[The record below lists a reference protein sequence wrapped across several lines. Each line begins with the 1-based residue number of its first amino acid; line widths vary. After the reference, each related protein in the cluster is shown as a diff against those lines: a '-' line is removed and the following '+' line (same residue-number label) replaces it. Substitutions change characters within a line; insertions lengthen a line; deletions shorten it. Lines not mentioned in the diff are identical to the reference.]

1 MVRECVLRHP
11 KFCKFLRDYGY
22 CKFGQWC
29 YFSHKLTI
37 NNYNADNSE
46 IRELKDK
53 LEDVT
58 RKIQKFEENIL
69 EKT

>member
-1 MVRECVLRHP
+1 MCFETSQI
-11 KFCKFLRDYGY
+11 RD
-22 CKFGQWC
+22 
-29 YFSHKLTI
+29 
-37 NNYNADNSE
+37 NYNADNSE